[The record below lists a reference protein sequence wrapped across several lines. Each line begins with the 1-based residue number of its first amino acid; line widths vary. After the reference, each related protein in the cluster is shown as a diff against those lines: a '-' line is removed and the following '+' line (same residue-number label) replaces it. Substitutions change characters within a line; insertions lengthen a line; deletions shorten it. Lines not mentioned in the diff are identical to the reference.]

1 VLCQHGVSQ
10 AQLTSPQVWF
20 SKPEHLR
27 RCSILWMI
35 CVLVS
40 CEVVGL
46 AAGIAKLRTSLLNS
60 ELRVCDVCRYA
71 NVDGAASQEYDGY
84 T

>member
-1 VLCQHGVSQ
+1 
-10 AQLTSPQVWF
+10 
-20 SKPEHLR
+20 
-27 RCSILWMI
+27 MI